1 MKCGVSSPRKPIKS
15 AELKNKKS
23 GRGKAFR
30 VPNILKNRTMKDELC
45 AAKPMAKKSLMNALE
60 NLERKASALVDL
72 ANFSDQVVEKLHN
85 PRPHPEPTDGCM
97 DKKGCVDEVTPDLID
112 LFNLVAD
119 KIDAATNRI
128 GNNTEQIKSII
139 E

>member
-1 MKCGVSSPRKPIKS
+1 MENCKT
-15 AELKNKKS
+15 AE
-23 GRGKAFR
+23 
-30 VPNILKNRTMKDELC
+30 PT
-45 AAKPMAKKSLMNALE
+45 AKKSLMNALE

-72 ANFSDQVVEKLHN
+72 ANFSDDVVKKLNN
-85 PRPHPEPTDGCM
+85 PRPHPEPVDECEM
-97 DKKGCVDEVTPDLID
+97 DKICGDVKTPDLID

-119 KIDAATNRI
+119 RIDNATHRI

>member
-1 MKCGVSSPRKPIKS
+1 MENCKV
-15 AELKNKKS
+15 AE
-23 GRGKAFR
+23 
-30 VPNILKNRTMKDELC
+30 
-45 AAKPMAKKSLMNALE
+45 PMAKKSLMNALE

-72 ANFSDQVVEKLHN
+72 ADFSDQVVQKLNN
-85 PRPHPEPTDGCM
+85 PRPTPEPRDECGM
-97 DKKGCVDEVTPDLID
+97 DKTCSDAKVPDLID

-119 KIDAATNRI
+119 RIDTATQKI